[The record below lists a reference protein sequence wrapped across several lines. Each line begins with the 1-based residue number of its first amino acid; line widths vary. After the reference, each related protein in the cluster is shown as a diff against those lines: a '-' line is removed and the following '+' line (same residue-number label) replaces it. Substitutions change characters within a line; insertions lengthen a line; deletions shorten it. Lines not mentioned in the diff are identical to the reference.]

1 MTISRAL
8 LASAASEAKPK
19 QFLQQLIERVGWSE
33 IVKIGA
39 IVLAALILVLVFK
52 RYVIG
57 RLTKLA
63 EQTET
68 DVDDRLVF
76 FLSRLY
82 KGLIAFVTL
91 LIVLRILKVELT
103 PLLAGAG
110 IAGIAVAYA
119 SKDIIGNFLS
129 GVFLLIDRPIKIGD
143 RILIERIGSDW
154 GSWGDVIDVGLRS
167 TTVANTDGVHVT
179 YPNAKLAESIIRN
192 FSPNDDPIR
201 FRVRVLVDYSVD
213 AEAALEVL
221 VAVARAQP
229 DVLSDPPPKA
239 LLRSLYGGSSNAT
252 YDGAL
257 LELRCFVPDIRVRTS
272 LRSRILL
279 AIKKDFDAQ
288 GFAFAHPKVALQ
300 PEVTV
305 AREASSAAD

>member
-1 MTISRAL
+1 MSRAL
-8 LASAASEAKPK
+8 LATAAGEAKPK
-19 QFLQQLIERVGWSE
+19 QFLQQLIERVGWTE
-33 IVKIGA
+33 IVKIGT
-39 IVLAALILVLVFK
+39 IMLAAIILVLVFK
-52 RYVIG
+52 HYVIG

-143 RILIERIGSDW
+143 RILIERIGTDW
-154 GSWGDVIDVGLRS
+154 GSWGDVVDVGLRS

-179 YPNAKLAESIIRN
+179 YPNAKLAESVIRN

-201 FRVRVLVDYSVD
+201 FRVRVLVDYSADVEG
-213 AEAALEVL
+213 AIEAL
-221 VAVARAQP
+221 VAVAQAQP
-229 DVLSDPPPKA
+229 DVLSEPPPKA

-272 LRSRILL
+272 LRSRLL
-279 AIKKDFDAQ
+279 VAIKKSFDDQ
-288 GFAFAHPKVALQ
+288 GFTFAHPKVAVQ
-300 PEVTV
+300 PQTTGRRDDLV
-305 AREASSAAD
+305 AED

>member
-1 MTISRAL
+1 VDVSRPL
-8 LASAASEAKPK
+8 LASAAGQTKPK
-19 QFLQQLIERVGWSE
+19 EFLQKLIERVGWQE
-33 IVKIGA
+33 IAEIAGILLAA
-39 IVLAALILVLVFK
+39 IVVAFVFK
-52 RYVIG
+52 RYVL
-57 RLTKLA
+57 RKLEKLA
-63 EQTET
+63 DRTDT

-82 KGLIAFVTL
+82 KGLIAFIAL

-143 RILIERIGSDW
+143 RILIERIGRDW
-154 GSWGDVIDVGLRS
+154 GSWGDVVDVGLRS

-192 FSPNDDPIR
+192 FSPNDEPRR
-201 FRVRVLVDYSVD
+201 FRVRVLVDYGVD
-213 AEAALEVL
+213 AEAALDTL
-221 VAVARAQP
+221 VEIAKAQP
-229 DVLSDPPPKA
+229 DVLDDPPPKA
-239 LLRSLYGGSSNAT
+239 LLRSLYCGSTSAH

-279 AIKKDFDAQ
+279 AIKKAFDEK
-288 GFAFAHPKVALQ
+288 GFAFAQTSVGQ
-300 PEVTV
+300 P
-305 AREASSAAD
+305 RPSGPRAADAAP